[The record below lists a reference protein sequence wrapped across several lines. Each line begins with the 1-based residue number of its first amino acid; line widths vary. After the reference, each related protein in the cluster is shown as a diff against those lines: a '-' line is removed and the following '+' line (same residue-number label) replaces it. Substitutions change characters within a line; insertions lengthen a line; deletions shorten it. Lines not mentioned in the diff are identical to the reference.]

1 MQDKIVPKLKVAIE
15 KSNGEYSGYV
25 IWDEF
30 QLGYI
35 DTDESSDNSEIYPK
49 RRADRKLKPGDIPI
63 NIGIVS
69 IGKIEIAT

>member
-1 MQDKIVPKLKVAIE
+1 M
-15 KSNGEYSGYV
+15 
-25 IWDEF
+25 
-30 QLGYI
+30 GYI
-35 DTDESSDNSEIYPK
+35 ETDESSDNSGIYPK

>member
-1 MQDKIVPKLKVAIE
+1 MQDKIVPKLKEAIE

-63 NIGIVS
+63 NIGNV
-69 IGKIEIAT
+69 